1 LIGIGNEN
9 IIKECERWHHIVQID
24 EPVPTFPYFWILIN
38 GIYNSLEVHGEIIGF
53 IKYSDYI

>member
-24 EPVPTFPYFWILIN
+24 EPVPTFPYFGILFN

-53 IKYSDYI
+53 IK